1 MAGFQ
6 FAHVDSFALKAAK
19 GKTGG
24 NSVRS
29 IVAEAQREPGA
40 CDHVTEPLPPT
51 LLYGAPV
58 NELEGICN
66 EYASTMKD
74 AQGRKMRADGLCLMA
89 GVVSCPPG
97 AEGDSWEKIRG
108 DSIDWLK
115 ERYGE
120 RLRSVI
126 EHKDEEHPHIHWYV
140 IPLPGER
147 FDAVHEGKRA
157 AAEAKAE
164 GLAKGGQNSAYKA
177 AMRNWQ
183 DSYFDGVGAQ
193 NGLTRIGPARRRLSR
208 DEWKQEQHAVELVAA
223 KMTIVTTL
231 EAAAG
236 TKLEGAE
243 VTVEAMRAEALREA
257 QTIREKATK
266 AADKAIQ
273 DARDQGHEEA
283 IRDFGKTSLWA
294 KLTGLLSNKDKEI
307 EALKNDNKTLRK
319 DLKEARSETKKSKG
333 LLASVKAAGK
343 SIAHKFLG
351 LEKER
356 DSALERAEKAERQRD
371 QFKAQVGVLK
381 ERDSQYAGFDKQ
393 LSDMAWER
401 DGHRARADQLERR
414 VAALEPQEA
423 QPVVL
428 SPAQRNA
435 RELPTQSL

>member
-24 NSVRS
+24 HSVRS
-29 IVAEAQREPGA
+29 IVAEAQREPGS

-51 LLYGAPV
+51 LHHGVPV
-58 NELEGICN
+58 SELEGLCA
-66 EYASTMKD
+66 EYAATMKD
-74 AQGRKMRADGLCLMA
+74 AKGRKMRADGLCLMA

-97 AEGDSWEKIRG
+97 AEGESWEKIRG
-108 DSIDWLK
+108 DSIEWLK

-126 EHKDEEHPHIHWYV
+126 EHTDEEHPHIHWYV

-157 AAEAKAE
+157 AAEANAK
-164 GLAKGGQNSAYKA
+164 GLAKGEQNSAYKA

-183 DSYFDGVGAQ
+183 DSYFDSVGAQ

-223 KMTIVTTL
+223 KMTKVSDL
-231 EAAAG
+231 EAAVG

-243 VTVEAMRAEALREA
+243 ATVAAMRAEALSEA
-257 QTIREKATK
+257 QAIREKATK

-294 KLTGLLSNKDKEI
+294 KLTGMLSNKDKEI
-307 EALKNDNKTLRK
+307 EALKAERKTLKKELEEAKK
-319 DLKEARSETKKSKG
+319 DG
-333 LLASVKAAGK
+333 ASWMQKATEY
-343 SIAHKFLG
+343 LG
-351 LEKER
+351 LKDRYSAKFKTIRSLVADLRGDR
-356 DSALERAEKAERQRD
+356 DQAVKQRD
-371 QFKAQVGVLK
+371 
-381 ERDSQYAGFDKQ
+381 
-393 LSDMAWER
+393 
-401 DGHRARADQLERR
+401 
-414 VAALEPQEA
+414 AALETVKVLRERDESHHELQDDRDFQKARAELAERKLARYEA
-423 QPVVL
+423 PGEPEQVP
-428 SPAQRNA
+428 SGNRHTMGKKGA
-435 RELPTQSL
+435 SLEV